1 MAPHGQ
7 ALEDEHYGRRQHDLV
22 VERED
27 GYTDAIPVGEFF
39 AREPINPEEAQALEL
54 CRGRVL
60 DVGAGAGRHA
70 LLLQKRGLSVQAI
83 DVSPQAV
90 RVMQDRG
97 VREPRCADLMEY
109 AGGEF
114 DTILMLG
121 HGLGLVGELARLP
134 RWLDRLAGLLAAGG
148 QVLADSVDVGTTQR
162 PVHLE
167 YLRFLEAA
175 GRYRGE
181 VRFSL
186 QYGDLVGPELP
197 WLHVDFE
204 TLCSGA
210 AACGWQA
217 EFLAQEEGG
226 TYWCRLTPQT

>member
-60 DVGAGAGRHA
+60 DVGAGAGRHS
-70 LLLQKRGLSVQAI
+70 LLLQKRDLHVQAI
-83 DVSPQAV
+83 DVSPLAV
-90 RVMQDRG
+90 RVMRERG
-97 VREPRCADLMEY
+97 VREAQCADFMDC

-121 HGLGLVGELARLP
+121 HGLGLCGDLSGLP
-134 RWLDRLAGLLAAGG
+134 RWLDHLACLLAAGG
-148 QVLADSVDVGTTQR
+148 QVLADSVDVRDTQR
-162 PVHLE
+162 PIHLE
-167 YLRFLEAA
+167 YQRALRSA
-175 GRYRGE
+175 GRYEGE
-181 VRFSL
+181 VRFCL
-186 QYGDLVGPELP
+186 RYGDLVGPQLR

-204 TLCSGA
+204 TLATIA
-210 AACGWQA
+210 ASRGWRA
-217 EFLAQEEGG
+217 HMLAQEEGG
-226 TYWCRLTPQT
+226 TYWCSLAPPT